1 MGLIDGKLVS
11 ERRRALLRERVQTL
25 VARGIQPCVLAL
37 SVREDHGWSVYL
49 KGQASACAA
58 VGILHR
64 QMVLP
69 PGSTQDDLLE
79 RIESLNLDP
88 AVHGILL
95 QSPLGEGFDAFQ
107 AQARLSPD
115 KDVEGVGPAN
125 LGLLFSGRPALAP
138 CTALS
143 AVALAKEA
151 IPDLRGVEAVVI
163 GASIIVG
170 KPVAQLLTAAGATVT
185 LCQITTKDVQAHSRR
200 ADLVVVAVG
209 KAGLVKPDWIKPG
222 AVVVD
227 VGINRLTGPDGK
239 SITVGDVDPAVATV
253 AGALTPVPGGVGS
266 LTTTILLEST
276 VDAAERLG
284 FGAPALD
291 PTALTRLLGGADLPA
306 GAAERVALLLARHLP
321 GLAGVAASGT
331 AFDRRLAAIRGGA
344 GALILDGAM
353 GSELIDRGIAPQAV
367 AAANLDH
374 PDLVLEVHR
383 AYRHAGAEVLTTNTF
398 GANRFQ
404 IADRDRLLRTLT
416 AGARLA
422 RQAADGAL
430 ILGSIGPLGPV
441 VGAELTPTA
450 AADAYAEVA
459 LALADAGVDGFAL
472 ETMPS
477 TDEAAAALLG
487 IRRIS
492 RLPVVVSRAIER
504 ADPAELVEFARRME
518 EGGAAAVGVNCAAG
532 PRTLLP
538 VVATLAGASRLPI
551 LARPNAGF
559 PTRDGAML
567 RYHLRPEYLVAQ
579 ARSYL
584 AAGVGILGG
593 CCGVGPRHIQALAAL
608 RGEVP
613 GLAVPVRLVDAATTT
628 VPEHPLL
635 TALLTGGF
643 PTIALVAGRLAP
655 AEAAAAATRLSKAGV
670 SAVGLLTGW
679 PGSPRG
685 PRLVAALAHAAQAAE
700 RPGVLELVAG
710 EVTLAE
716 AEERLLSAHLLGI
729 RLVLI
734 DAGVFAGAPRFD
746 HPRGADALALLW
758 LVRRLNEGRGLA
770 GSRLDHRASF
780 VAGVRV
786 PMTDIRHGEYAAAG
800 AAFLTIPPVY
810 EPPRFRARLAELGEA
825 GLPVLAEILLLP
837 DAATADE
844 LDNELPALSVPAA
857 LHDRLAADPDEDVR
871 GVLRFLSA
879 WRGQVAGLC
888 VLVPDARTGPAETVL
903 RSL

>member
-1 MGLIDGKLVS
+1 MALIDGKLVS
-11 ERRRALLRERVQTL
+11 ERRRAVLRGRVQAL
-25 VARGIQPCVLAL
+25 VTRGIQPCVAAL

-58 VGILHR
+58 VGIQHR
-64 QMVLP
+64 QVVLP

-79 RIESLNLDP
+79 RIETLNLDP
-88 AVHGILL
+88 SVHGILL

-125 LGLLFSGRPALAP
+125 LGLVLAGRPALAP

-151 IPDLRGVEAVVI
+151 LPDLRGVEAVVI
-163 GASIIVG
+163 GASTIVG
-170 KPVAQLLTAAGATVT
+170 KPAAQLLTAAGATVT
-185 LCQITTKDVQAHSRR
+185 LCQITTRDVKEHARR

-227 VGINRLTGPDGK
+227 VGINRITGPDGK
-239 SITVGDVDPAVATV
+239 PMTVGDVDPAVMDV
-253 AGALTPVPGGVGS
+253 AGAMTPVPGGVGS

-284 FGAPALD
+284 AGAPALD

-321 GLAGVAASGT
+321 GLAGAAAGAT
-331 AFDRRLAAIRGGA
+331 PLERRLTAIPRGA
-344 GALILDGAM
+344 GAIVLDGAM
-353 GSELIDRGIAPQAV
+353 GTELIDRGVAPEAV
-367 AAANLDH
+367 AAANLEH
-374 PDLVLEVHR
+374 PDLVLEIHR
-383 AYRHAGAEVLTTNTF
+383 AYRAAGADVLTTNTF
-398 GANRFQ
+398 AANRFVMG
-404 IADRDRLLRTLT
+404 DRDRLQRVLR
-416 AGARLA
+416 AGAHLA
-422 RQAADGAL
+422 RQAADGAFVV
-430 ILGSIGPLGPV
+430 GSIGPLGRV
-441 VGAELTPTA
+441 VGADLSPTE
-450 AADAYAEVA
+450 AADAFAEVA
-459 LALADAGVDGFAL
+459 LGLADAGVDGFAL

-477 TDEAAAALLG
+477 TDEAVAALAG
-487 IRRIS
+487 IRRVS
-492 RLPVVVSRAIER
+492 RLPVLVSRAIER
-504 ADPAELVEFARRME
+504 ADTAELVEFARRME

-538 VVATLAGASRLPI
+538 VVATLAGATRLPV

-584 AAGVGILGG
+584 AAGVGIIGG
-593 CCGVGPRHIQALAAL
+593 CCGVGPRHIAAVAVL
-608 RGEVP
+608 RGEAP
-613 GLAVPVRLVDAATTT
+613 GSPAPVSLEAPVAVT
-628 VPEHPLL
+628 VPSHPLL
-635 TALLTGGF
+635 TALTSGGF
-643 PTIALVAGRLAP
+643 PTLAFVAGRLSP
-655 AEAAAAATRLSKAGV
+655 AEAAAAAGRLATAGAA
-670 SAVGLLTGW
+670 AVGLLTGW

-685 PRLVAALAHAAQAAE
+685 PRLVAALAHVAQVAD
-700 RPGVLELVAG
+700 RPAVLELVAG

-729 RLVLI
+729 RLVLV

-746 HPRGADALALLW
+746 HPSGADALALLW

-770 GSRLDHRASF
+770 GARLDQAAAF
-780 VAGVRV
+780 VVGVRV
-786 PMTDIRHGEYAAAG
+786 PMTDARAGEYAAAG

-810 EPPRFRARLAELGEA
+810 EPPRFRVRLAELAES
-825 GLPVLAEILLLP
+825 GLPILAEILLLP

-844 LDNELPALSVPAA
+844 LDNELPALSVPPV
-857 LHDRLAADPDEDVR
+857 LHDRLAADPGEDVR

-888 VLVPDARTGPAETVL
+888 VLVPDARTAPAETVL

>member
-1 MGLIDGKLVS
+1 MGMIDGKLVS
-11 ERRRALLRERVQTL
+11 ERRRAALRERVQGL
-25 VARGIQPCVLAL
+25 VGRGIQPCVAAL

-58 VGILHR
+58 VGIQHR
-64 QMVLP
+64 QVVLP
-69 PGSTQDDLLE
+69 PGSSQEDLLE
-79 RIESLNLDP
+79 RIESLNLD
-88 AVHGILL
+88 ASVHGILL

-125 LGLLFSGRPALAP
+125 LGLVLAGRPALAP

-163 GASIIVG
+163 GASTIVG
-170 KPVAQLLTAAGATVT
+170 KPVAQLLTSAGATVT
-185 LCQITTKDVQAHSRR
+185 LCQITTRDVKEHARR

-209 KAGLVKPDWIKPG
+209 KAGLVKPDWVKPG

-227 VGINRLTGPDGK
+227 VGINRITGADGK
-239 SITVGDVDPAVATV
+239 SMTVGDVDPAVMAI
-253 AGALTPVPGGVGS
+253 AGAMTPVPGGVGS

-284 FGAPALD
+284 SGAPALD

-321 GLAGVAASGT
+321 GLAGAAAGGT
-331 AFDRRLAAIRGGA
+331 ALERRLAAIRTGA

-353 GSELIDRGIAPQAV
+353 GSELIDRGIAPDAV
-367 AAANLDH
+367 VAANLEH

-383 AYRHAGAEVLTTNTF
+383 AYRAAGAEVLTTNTF
-398 GANRFQ
+398 AANRYRVT
-404 IADRDRLLRTLT
+404 DRDRLVRMLT

-430 ILGSIGPLGPV
+430 VIGSIGPLGLV
-441 VGAELTPTA
+441 VGADLSPTA
-450 AADAYAEVA
+450 ASDAFAEVA
-459 LALADAGVDGFAL
+459 LALADGGLDGFAL

-477 TDEAAAALLG
+477 TEEAAAALAG
-487 IRRIS
+487 IRRVS
-492 RLPVVVSRAIER
+492 RLPVLVSRAIER
-504 ADPAELVEFARRME
+504 ANPAELVEFARRME
-518 EGGAAAVGVNCAAG
+518 DGGAAAIGVNCAAG

-538 VVATLAGASRLPI
+538 VVATLAGATRLPV

-567 RYHLRPEYLVAQ
+567 RYHLRPEYLLAQ
-579 ARSYL
+579 ASSYL
-584 AAGVGILGG
+584 MAGVGILGG
-593 CCGVGPRHIQALAAL
+593 CCGVGPHHIAALATL
-608 RGEVP
+608 RGTAP
-613 GLAVPVRLVDAATTT
+613 GTPALVQ
-628 VPEHPLL
+628 L
-635 TALLTGGF
+635 TAVEAPVAPQHPVLTAMLAGEF
-643 PTIALVAGRLAP
+643 PTVALVAGRLAP
-655 AEAAAAATRLSKAGV
+655 AEAASAAQRLAAAGAA
-670 SAVGLLTGW
+670 AVGLLTGW

-685 PRLVAALAHAAQAAE
+685 PRLVAALAHAAQAAD
-700 RPGVLELVAG
+700 RPGILELVAG
-710 EVTLAE
+710 EVSLAQ
-716 AEERLLSAHLLGI
+716 AEEHLLSAHLLGI
-729 RLVLI
+729 RMVLI

-746 HPRGADALALLW
+746 HPSGADALALLW

-770 GSRLDHRASF
+770 GSRLDHPASF
-780 VAGVRV
+780 IVGVRL
-786 PMTDIRHGEYAAAG
+786 PMADRRHAEYAAAG
-800 AAFLTIPPVY
+800 ALFLTIPPVY
-810 EPPRFRARLAELGEA
+810 EPPRFRARLAELQEA
-825 GLPVLAEILLLP
+825 GLPILAEILLLP

-844 LDNELPALSVPAA
+844 LDNELPALSVPPA